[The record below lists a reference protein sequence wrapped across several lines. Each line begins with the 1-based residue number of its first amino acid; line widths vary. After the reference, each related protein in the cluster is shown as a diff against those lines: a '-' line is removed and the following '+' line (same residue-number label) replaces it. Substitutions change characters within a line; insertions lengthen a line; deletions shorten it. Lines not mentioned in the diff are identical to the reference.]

1 MPKLI
6 YKPRRDI
13 PNAVRYLHT
22 FSPTEIREWVL
33 DRFNKSITP
42 QSITMWLK
50 RNPDIKKQL
59 KQEIVKKELPLKEV
73 RESVF
78 ETGTFEIFDSVDV
91 WIRDMKRR
99 KLRQRT
105 INANISALKRLCKG
119 YFKLKKIDLRE
130 KGWSYKHPDR
140 LTLENCIEFI
150 DLMNEHYPDVDLST
164 LRLAMRNF
172 LDSKGIHV
180 GAKISGAKHI
190 SAGKYARLFVNK
202 NVLEDILEEIELN
215 SYEAYVASNFMY
227 QTGARISATLDARLE
242 EIRVEGDYR
251 EIRIYDK
258 GRRSKYPKGH
268 PWDKALHSELFSEIK
283 AITGF
288 PHKRRTGKI
297 FQIKAIE
304 LREITREALETFCP
318 EVLEQYPSLMVC
330 HFWRHMFAQH
340 MLRMTEWNYG
350 IVASL
355 GGWTVKALEESYG
368 KPPRAIVREWGLSKI
383 PELRAY

>member
-1 MPKLI
+1 MPKI
-6 YKPRRDI
+6 VYKPRRDI
-13 PNAVRYLHT
+13 PNAIRALHT

-33 DRFNKSITP
+33 SKFNKSVTP

-50 RNPDIKKQL
+50 RNPDIKEQL
-59 KQEIVKKELPLKEV
+59 KKEIVKIELPLEEV
-73 RESVF
+73 RDSIF
-78 ETGTFEIFDSVDV
+78 ETGTFELLDSVDI

-99 KLRQRT
+99 KLRQKT
-105 INANISALKRLCKG
+105 IDGSIAALKRLCKG
-119 YFKLKKIDLRE
+119 YFKIKGIDLRK

-140 LTLENCIEFI
+140 LTLEDCIEFI
-150 DLMNEHYPDVDLST
+150 DLMNENYPDVDLST

-180 GAKISGAKHI
+180 GSKISGAKHI
-190 SAGKYARLFVNK
+190 SAGKYARLFVDK
-202 NVLEDILEEIELN
+202 RVLEDILDGIRQI
-215 SYEAYVASNFMY
+215 SYEAYVVSNFMY
-227 QTGARISATLDARLE
+227 NTGARVSATLDARLE

-258 GRRSKYPKGH
+258 GRASKYPKGH
-268 PWDKALHSELFSEIK
+268 PWDKVLPEELFEEIK
-283 AITGF
+283 LITGY
-288 PHKRRTGKI
+288 PDNNKVGKI
-297 FQIKAIE
+297 FNISAKE
-304 LREITREALETFCP
+304 MREISREALEKFCP
-318 EVLEQYPSLMVC
+318 EVLEQYPTLMVC

-368 KPPRAIVREWGLSKI
+368 KPPRAIVREWGLKKI
-383 PELRAY
+383 PELRG

>member
-50 RNPDIKKQL
+50 RNPEIKKL
-59 KQEIVKKELPLKEV
+59 LEKEIVKKELPIKEV

-78 ETGTFEIFDSVDV
+78 KTGTFELFDSVDI

-105 INANISALKRLCKG
+105 IDANISALKRVCKG
-119 YFKLKKIDLRE
+119 FFKLKGIDLRE
-130 KGWSYKHPDR
+130 RGWSYKHPDR

-150 DLMNEHYPDVDLST
+150 DLMNEHYPDVDLSS

-172 LDSKGIHV
+172 LDSKGVHV

-190 SAGKYARLFVNK
+190 SAGKYARLFVEK
-202 NVLEDILEEIELN
+202 NVLDDILEEIVDID
-215 SYEAYVASNFMY
+215 YEAYVASNFMY
-227 QTGARISATLDARLE
+227 QTGARISATLNARLE
-242 EIRVEGDYR
+242 EIRVEGEYR

-258 GRRSKYPKGH
+258 GRGSKYPKGH
-268 PWDKALHSELFSEIK
+268 PWDKALPKDLFAEIK
-283 AITGF
+283 VITGF
-288 PHKRRTGKI
+288 PHERKVGKI
-297 FQIKAIE
+297 FTIDAKK
-304 LREITREALETFCP
+304 LREINREALEKFCP

-383 PELRAY
+383 PELRGH

>member
-1 MPKLI
+1 MPKLV

-59 KQEIVKKELPLKEV
+59 KKEIVKKELPSEEV

-78 ETGTFEIFDSVDV
+78 KTGTFEIFDSVDV

-105 INANISALKRLCKG
+105 IDANISALKRVCKG
-119 YFKLKKIDLRE
+119 YFKLKRIDLRE

-227 QTGARISATLDARLE
+227 QTGARISATLNARLE

-268 PWDKALHSELFSEIK
+268 PWDKALQDELFSEIK

-304 LREITREALETFCP
+304 LREITREALEEFCP

-383 PELRAY
+383 PELRGH